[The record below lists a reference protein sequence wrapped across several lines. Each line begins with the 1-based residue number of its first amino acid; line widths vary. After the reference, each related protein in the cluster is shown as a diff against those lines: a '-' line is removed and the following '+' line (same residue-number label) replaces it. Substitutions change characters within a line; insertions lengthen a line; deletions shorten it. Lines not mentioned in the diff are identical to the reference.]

1 MGGGRG
7 GGGDLTLNS
16 LLRTWSSLKH
26 PLSFRAFKQLECMAN
41 SRVSFLMNLNVSFAN
56 EEPRRESP

>member
-1 MGGGRG
+1 MEEVRG

-16 LLRTWSSLKH
+16 LLSLKH

-41 SRVSFLMNLNVSFAN
+41 SRVSFLMDLNVSFAN